1 MANRNYDVL
10 VIGGGASG
18 IAAAITA
25 KKENPAIS
33 IAILEKGD
41 KLGRKL
47 AITGNG
53 RCNISN
59 VNALCADEVWE
70 FLKDGCGILLRRDEV
85 GRIYPYSEDAGQ
97 VAEYLGELAESL
109 GVEILLNHEVK
120 KVEACPGGGFL
131 LLVNG
136 PACGRQGEQNDGTK
150 KLKAEYVVLA
160 TGGKSYPKTGS
171 TGDGYVIA
179 RSLGHEVSPLR
190 PALVPVCVEPYKLKA
205 VEDGRKTNNQ
215 KVCGFDMKE
224 LAGVRAKAHVHLIE
238 AGKDMGYTR
247 GEVQFREDSISGICV
262 LDLSSGIL
270 PHGSLGREG
279 YADYELSLDL
289 MPDMDE
295 HELEKYFEKNGAG
308 MHALKPLVK
317 DKLARVLL
325 AQARCTDGK
334 KKQDANG
341 EVLANSGQSTVNDQA
356 AELAKIMKDFRLQV
370 TGLKGWKEA
379 QVTAGGVSTQDV
391 NLGSLESKI
400 VPGLYITGEVL
411 DFARDCGGFNL
422 AFAWMTG
429 SRAGRAI
436 AKEGKDV

>member
-25 KKENPAIS
+25 KKENPALA

-120 KVEACPGGGFL
+120 KVEACPSGGFL
-131 LLVNG
+131 LLVIG
-136 PACGRQGEQNDGTK
+136 PACLPVRQAGGRQGEQSDSAK
-150 KLKAEYVVLA
+150 KLKAEKVVLA

-190 PALVPVCVEPYKLKA
+190 PALVPVCVEPA
-205 VEDGRKTNNQ
+205 SGRKEYTL
-215 KVCGFDMKE
+215 KD

-279 YADYELSLDL
+279 YADYELSLDF

-295 HELEKYFEKNGAG
+295 QELEKYFEKNGAG

-325 AQARCTDGK
+325 AQARCADGK

-341 EVLANSGQSTVNDQA
+341 EVLANNGQSTVDDQA

-391 NLGSLESKI
+391 NPGSLESKI

-411 DFARDCGGFNL
+411 DFAMDCGGFNL

-429 SRAGRAI
+429 SRVGWAI
-436 AKEGKDV
+436 ARAR